1 MPSEVRRRDALALD
15 SAIRYNGAA
24 FGGVWVMRLRSVGFL
39 GVALFLAACGGGSV
53 ADIASLIDTTVK
65 PETVKAG
72 ETAAVTCHVKDW
84 NGNDVPTDTTVDL
97 TAPKDAPATAYTWKD
112 TDKTIVPTLVGDYT
126 FACRVVGQD
135 DELDKTPAT
144 LHVTVGDAAKI
155 IATVSKTPVPAGI
168 PADVTCVVQDA
179 FGNVIDTPTVVDPLD
194 NLDIADHVVSSK
206 KVGDYALTC
215 SAPDLTATVE
225 KTAAPFQ
232 VQPGDPAKIV
242 ITADPDN
249 PVYAIADQ
257 VTVTYKVVDQYDNE
271 IPNVAGQLVAP
282 VGAGLKDLG
291 SSKYEF
297 EAEGAY
303 VFTVTLATPWDGLTA
318 SKTLL
323 CDQSGPAITLF
334 CPQRGQT
341 FQEGEVLAAPCNQTV
356 KGGELVVK
364 GQVTDI
370 SGVSGVT
377 VNGETVTVAPD
388 GTFEFPVIS
397 VHGLNVLIVT
407 AADPFGHASRT
418 TRGWYF
424 SKAYLPVAKDSKLV
438 PDLVIGEGAAMFL
451 GQAVLD
457 DGDHDPAHL
466 NDIAT
471 ILEVVLGGLDL
482 NSLIGSALKIPSI
495 DLPNVI
501 NYQVLNVAGVQLA
514 LQGGIKIDFTIKDI
528 KVSTPQIAIQC
539 REGGVSVSIALGI
552 SAAVD
557 VAAQLNLTGTAAYSG
572 NTQTFDVL
580 NPTATTGAT
589 LAITNLAVLMDID
602 IDKQP
607 GQDVQIAGKSF
618 KLTIQGI
625 DFQLLNSLKFDLGK
639 VFGINLGVVDLSQFV
654 GTVSDFIAKN
664 VTDPLLNLLTA
675 GLSAIIQP
683 IVTPLIGDLLKQVFA
698 MLNID
703 TTFTIPAILSLP
715 ATPLEIAVNPSSIVF
730 HGEPADPAKD
740 PPAGGR
746 IGLNAG
752 TRTDKGVT
760 LQTEQTPPVGDPML
774 GAILYAQCD
783 GTDPDP
789 VLFSFQ
795 DTPALQVGLKYDM
808 LNEALFMIWWSGM
821 INHQLDLSSLLSGVA
836 GGALP
841 ISGLMVTPNLL
852 LPPIID
858 DCKERKLSI
867 QLGDAYLDATFTLIN
882 LDAHIGIWLQV
893 RASAELNAAGTK
905 LTIKIDKLDYFET
918 EIIDIGQNMG
928 DMLSAITDLIPSLLG
943 QIEGKE
949 FSFDIPSIP
958 IGGLIP
964 GMPAGA
970 AIQLG
975 NLASYSDNGMF
986 VFGGDL
992 Q

>member
-1 MPSEVRRRDALALD
+1 
-15 SAIRYNGAA
+15 
-24 FGGVWVMRLRSVGFL
+24 MRLRSIGIL
-39 GVALFLAACGGGSV
+39 GVTLVLAACGGGSV

-65 PETVKAG
+65 PDTVKAG
-72 ETAAVTCHVKDW
+72 DTATVTCHVKDW

-97 TAPKDAPATAYTWKD
+97 TAPKDVAAASYTWKD
-112 TDKTIVPTLVGDYT
+112 TDKTIVPTVVGDYT

-135 DELDKTPAT
+135 DEIDKTPAT
-144 LHVTVGDAAKI
+144 LHVTAGDAAKV
-155 IATVSKTPVPAGI
+155 IATVSKSPVPAGT

-179 FGNVIDTPTVVDPLD
+179 YGNVITTPTIVDPLT

-206 KVGDYALTC
+206 KAGDYDVTC
-215 SAPDLTATVE
+215 SAPDITTTVE
-225 KTAAPFQ
+225 KTAARFE
-232 VQPGDPAKIV
+232 VQPGDPVKVV

-257 VTVTYKVVDQYDNE
+257 VTVTYKVLDQYDNE
-271 IPNVAGQLVAP
+271 VPNITGQLVAP

-291 SSKYEF
+291 GSKYEF

-303 VFTVTLATPWDGLTA
+303 VFTVTLDAPWAGLTA

-323 CDQSGPAITLF
+323 CDQSGPAIALM
-334 CPQRGQT
+334 CPARGQT
-341 FQEGEVLAAPCNQTV
+341 FQEGEVLPTPCDQTV
-356 KGGELVVK
+356 KGGVLTVK

-370 SGVSGVT
+370 SGVDGVT
-377 VNGETVTVAPD
+377 VNGEAVTLAPD
-388 GTFEFPVIS
+388 GTFEYPVTS

-407 AADPFGHASRT
+407 AADKFGHASRT
-418 TRGWYF
+418 TRGWYY
-424 SKAYLPVAKDSKLV
+424 SKAYVPMTKDSKIA
-438 PDLVIGEGAAMFL
+438 DLIVGEGAAMFL

-482 NSLIGSALKIPSI
+482 NSLIGSALQIPSI

-539 REGGVSVSIALGI
+539 REGGVKVTIGLGLA
-552 SAAVD
+552 AAVD
-557 VAAQLNLTGTAAYSG
+557 VAAQLNLSG
-572 NTQTFDVL
+572 QATFGGQTQTVGLL
-580 NPTATTGAT
+580 NPTASTGAT
-589 LAITNLAVLMDID
+589 LAIGQLQVVLDID

-607 GQDVQIAGKSF
+607 GQDVQISGKDF
-618 KLTIQGI
+618 QLNITGV
-625 DFQLLNSLKFDLGK
+625 DFQLLNSLKFDLGQL
-639 VFGINLGVVDLSQFV
+639 FGINLGVVDLSQFV
-654 GTVSDFIAKN
+654 GSISSFIAQN
-664 VTDPLLNLLTA
+664 VTDPLINLLMS
-675 GLSAIIQP
+675 GLSAIIEP
-683 IVTPLIGDLLKQVFA
+683 IVTPLIGDLLKQVFG

-715 ATPLEIAVNPSSIVF
+715 PTPLEIAVNPSSIVF
-730 HGEPADPAKD
+730 HGPSSDPKA

-760 LQTEQTPPVGDPML
+760 LQTEQTPPVGDPFM
-774 GAILYAQCD
+774 GSILYAQCD

-795 DTPALQVGLKYDM
+795 NTPAMQIGLKYDM
-808 LNEALFMIWWSGM
+808 LNEALAMIWWSGM

-836 GGALP
+836 GGGLP

-867 QLGDAYLDATFTLIN
+867 QVGDAYLDATFTLIN

-928 DMLSAITDLIPSLLG
+928 DMLGAITGLIPSLLG

-975 NLASYSDNGMF
+975 NLASYSNNGMF